1 MKQASEGI
9 EIKPRATVFTASRG
23 RSLSSQTWETVLL
36 SSCARCPWP
45 CASDQ
50 GVSSRNSGLELE
62 GEEELKELNANFCF
76 LGLQF
81 CNLKKK
87 RWFPSTCSSLHR
99 QRGRSV
105 SSLSFKVL
113 SSSIPQHT
121 QWWWSSQ
128 FWWACSYQHSMRVGS
143 RAQYGSIQLHRSQ
156 VSQQRKRTCV
166 LLRVC
171 FNLDASPEEG
181 TPGALLRGKLNKV
194 MCFIDVGLFGK

>member
-1 MKQASEGI
+1 MPLALCIRSGGQFKKLWSWTWRRRRTQRT
-9 EIKPRATVFTASRG
+9 KCKLLLLRATV
-23 RSLSSQTWETVLL
+23 LQ
-36 SSCARCPWP
+36 
-45 CASDQ
+45 
-50 GVSSRNSGLELE
+50 LE
-62 GEEELKELNANFCF
+62 
-76 LGLQF
+76 
-81 CNLKKK
+81 KK

-99 QRGRSV
+99 QQGRSV

-194 MCFIDVGLFGK
+194 MCFIDVGLFGKQE